1 MVTGAAGFGE
11 ATQPEPTLP
20 APWTQVASS
29 GFEITPPAAPAAG
42 AAKPTGPPDSPVE
55 VEFKPTPAYSA
66 EARDARIEGT
76 VALDVEFS
84 ASGTVH
90 VIRVIEGLGYGLDDL
105 AVSAAEQMRFSPAVR
120 NGQRVDTRAV
130 VHIVFRMT

>member
-1 MVTGAAGFGE
+1 M
-11 ATQPEPTLP
+11 
-20 APWTQVASS
+20 
-29 GFEITPPAAPAAG
+29 
-42 AAKPTGPPDSPVE
+42 E

-120 NGQRVDTRAV
+120 NGLSEWTHAPLSISSSV
-130 VHIVFRMT
+130 